1 MIKTKKR
8 DDPDAFSKNQ
18 YKTLWETKKGG
29 QMRVNLLNGEQE
41 YVPPPKKRCR

>member
-18 YKTLWETKKGG
+18 YKTLWESKTGE
-29 QMRVNLLNGEQE
+29 MRVNLLNGKQE
-41 YVPPPKKRCR
+41 YVKYKKK